1 MGMKDRNLIGAG
13 VMAVLLGIC
22 CAAPLLVVAIGAVGL
37 TAWLANACHILILA
51 LILGTGVIAAAAW
64 KKWPLSRED
73 RPTRKY

>member
-1 MGMKDRNLIGAG
+1 MRDKSLIAAG
-13 VMAVLLGIC
+13 VVAVVAAVC

-51 LILGTGVIAAAAW
+51 LILGAGVIAAAAW

-73 RPTRKY
+73 RPIRKY